1 MDEVVLS
8 AKKRDKKVMI
18 TDIAIDKIPKLKY
31 KGFSDSENDVLYTL
45 AKLVLL
51 TSQNDNNSDE
61 VAATCTLDTE
71 NPLDVVGLSYGNEHE
86 VDVCA
91 DTTSYHFLMSSKR
104 CAVVVVHNHPSTQT
118 LSLEDIGFFLHFA
131 SVRIMVVVTN
141 QGTIHYIA
149 KDEEYDYRNANDLL
163 KECQEDF
170 PEKPSIKEYY
180 MASLMFLSRC
190 SEVGLFYH

>member
-71 NPLDVVGLSYGNEHE
+71 NPLDVVGLSYGNEQ
-86 VDVCA
+86 
-91 DTTSYHFLMSSKR
+91 
-104 CAVVVVHNHPSTQT
+104 N
-118 LSLEDIGFFLHFA
+118 
-131 SVRIMVVVTN
+131 
-141 QGTIHYIA
+141 
-149 KDEEYDYRNANDLL
+149 
-163 KECQEDF
+163 
-170 PEKPSIKEYY
+170 
-180 MASLMFLSRC
+180 
-190 SEVGLFYH
+190 